1 MVNGFLILFGLT
13 MLYLAATSRIIAH
26 IRLLVVQG
34 VLLFLICCCGMQHI
48 NILNFAFLTI
58 ETLIV
63 KSIVIPAFLYKV
75 LNKTHSNR
83 DVAAN
88 IPHFYCLFIAS
99 LILIIGFLL
108 SEYFVTSM
116 KLISPMFFAV
126 SVATIIISLWLITI
140 KHKIISNV
148 IEFITMENGIF
159 LLSLSAAKE
168 MPMLVNLGVLLDVFI
183 AVYILGLFVNV
194 INKEFK
200 DLEVSNLS
208 DLKDYEYND
217 KYDFIISNSCMFIN
231 ASYKE

>member
-63 KSIVIPAFLYKV
+63 KSLVIPAFLYKV

-99 LILIIGFLL
+99 LILIVGFLL

-159 LLSLSAAKE
+159 LLSLSAVKE

-217 KYDFIISNSCMFIN
+217 
-231 ASYKE
+231 

>member
-34 VLLFLICCCGMQHI
+34 VLLFLICCCGMHHI

-99 LILIIGFLL
+99 LILIVGFLL

-159 LLSLSAAKE
+159 LLSLSVAKE

-217 KYDFIISNSCMFIN
+217 
-231 ASYKE
+231 

>member
-99 LILIIGFLL
+99 LILIVGFLL

-217 KYDFIISNSCMFIN
+217 
-231 ASYKE
+231 

>member
-34 VLLFLICCCGMQHI
+34 VLLFLICCSGMHHI

-99 LILIIGFLL
+99 LILIVGFLL

-217 KYDFIISNSCMFIN
+217 
-231 ASYKE
+231 

>member
-48 NILNFAFLTI
+48 NMLNFAFLTI

-99 LILIIGFLL
+99 LILIVGFLL

-217 KYDFIISNSCMFIN
+217 
-231 ASYKE
+231 